1 MALDLAVQNL
11 LRTNEVKQIDFTMAG
26 IRVSGHGYWELSN
39 CFSDQPIRH
48 RIRVTVRPQIVGPN
62 AQASYAPDID
72 KIHLRSLTVLNTL
85 AGRAAV
91 IHECTHA
98 QLDLRA
104 LQTPI
109 RAEEGAAFIAEAWYY
124 LASGQGAALGASD
137 IPVDIANIA
146 ADLRNRSSQ
155 NTGRP
160 AALTATQI
168 NLARAAM
175 GRFGYRNG
183 HYHSEGIRG
192 HRYRGR

>member
-11 LRTNEVKQIDFTMAG
+11 LRTNELKQINFTMAG
-26 IRVSGHGYWELSN
+26 IRVSGHGYWQLSN
-39 CFSDQPIRH
+39 CFSDHPIRH
-48 RIRVTVRPQIVGPN
+48 RIRITVRANLVGPR
-62 AQASYAPDID
+62 AQAVYAPDID

-91 IHECTHA
+91 VHECTHA

-104 LQTPI
+104 VHTPI

-124 LASGQGAALGASD
+124 LACGQAAALGASD
-137 IPVDIANIA
+137 IPADIANIA
-146 ADLRNRSSQ
+146 TDLRNRSSQ

-168 NLARAAM
+168 NLARAVM
-175 GRFGYRNG
+175 RGFGYQNG
-183 HYHSEGIRG
+183 HYQSDGIRG